1 MNPEENNPTNDSP
14 TPVPSSNGAEPSRPR
29 KRQAGEGRLPEIEGQ
44 TDAGTS
50 AGQTGGSG
58 GRAPRAPRGNGGGQG
73 RGPRQANGGGNGQ
86 NGGSSGNGGSRGG
99 GGRSGG
105 GSSSSRGAAVR
116 AQKRSQM
123 DAQKI
128 ANQYQSAN
136 TEGQP
141 QRRANVIDDTPRLK
155 IIGLGGMDGGGSK
168 NMILVEYM
176 NDAVIM
182 DCGNDL
188 GVDLPGINYGIADTA
203 YLEQIRHKIRGY
215 LITHGHLD
223 HIGGLPHIVPKFPAP
238 IYGSKFTIG
247 RVEEIFENFG
257 LPMPEGFELRT
268 VTMNE
273 NTHEKLKVGEFFVE
287 LVRITHSIP
296 GSTCIV
302 LDTPVG
308 RIINTG
314 DFRFDP
320 NPLDHEKSDYERLT
334 ELGNEGVL
342 ALLSES
348 TTTER
353 MGRTP
358 SESTIEQSFVDII
371 SNAPGRIFVG
381 LFSTNMNRVQM
392 IVNAAVHQNR
402 KVAMDGR
409 SMVSTLEMAIR
420 HGFMKVPKGT
430 FVPIASV
437 PTMKDSEVVV
447 VCTGSQGEPS
457 SALQRMAG
465 GEHRFVKL
473 KEQDTVIL
481 SSTPIPE
488 SGNDAKVGLMVD
500 GLTQKGVHVF
510 EARHH
515 ELDGVGPLHVSGHAS
530 RDEFAEMIAYTKP
543 KFFIPIYGA
552 YRTKQRHIDI
562 AIEQGIPRANCY
574 NAGNGEVLALTAD
587 KMVAEGEVPHGT
599 ILVDQTGAIV
609 SNVVIKDRV
618 LLSEEGLIA
627 IVLTIDKRTGNLM
640 TSPDII
646 SRGYIYMRDNEDLM
660 NGLRIELKRA
670 VQQRFKRVDLDRF
683 KSEIKDHI
691 THYLFEQ
698 TQRSPIII
706 PVVNIIG
713 GGGGNGGGGGR
724 QEGRQQEN
732 GTAKREVTKTA
743 EEIAADQQK
752 RFNEMRARLLTQ
764 DARVD

>member
-1 MNPEENNPTNDSP
+1 MEPTNQTNENNNP
-14 TPVPSSNGAEPSRPR
+14 PR
-29 KRQAGEGRLPEIEGQ
+29 
-44 TDAGTS
+44 
-50 AGQTGGSG
+50 
-58 GRAPRAPRGNGGGQG
+58 RAPRGGQG
-73 RGPRQANGGGNGQ
+73 QNRGPRRTNGNGQ
-86 NGGSSGNGGSRGG
+86 NAPRQNNGGQKQGGRPNNGGLQMANSSVSRGT
-99 GGRSGG
+99 
-105 GSSSSRGAAVR
+105 AMR
-116 AQKRSQM
+116 AQKRTQM

-128 ANQYQSAN
+128 ANQYASAQA
-136 TEGQP
+136 TPARE
-141 QRRANVIDDTPRLK
+141 RRANVIDDRPRLK

-168 NMILVEYM
+168 NTMLIEYM
-176 NDAVIM
+176 DDAVIM

-188 GVDLPGINYGIADTA
+188 GVDLPGINYGIADMA
-203 YLEQIRHKIRGY
+203 YLESIKHKLRAYI
-215 LITHGHLD
+215 ITHGHLD

-257 LPMPEGFELRT
+257 LPMPDGFELQT
-268 VTMNE
+268 VEMNE
-273 NTHEKLKVGEFFVE
+273 TTHERLKVGQFFVE

-320 NPLDHEKSDYERLT
+320 NPLDHERSDIERLQ

-348 TTTER
+348 TTVER
-353 MGRTP
+353 AGRTP
-358 SESTIEQSFVDII
+358 SESTIEQSFIDIMEQ
-371 SNAPGRIFVG
+371 APGRIFIG

-392 IVNAAVHQNR
+392 IVNAAVHHGR

-409 SMVSTLEMAIR
+409 SMISTLEMAVR
-420 HGFMKVPKGT
+420 HGFVRVPKGT

-437 PTMKDSEVVV
+437 PALKDQEVVV

-457 SALQRMAG
+457 SALQRMANG
-465 GEHRFVKL
+465 DHKHVKL
-473 KEQDTVIL
+473 HEHDTVVL

-488 SGNDAKVGLMVD
+488 SGNDIGIGLMVD
-500 GLTQKGVHVF
+500 NLVRKNVHVF
-510 EARHH
+510 EARNHD
-515 ELDGVGPLHVSGHAS
+515 LDHVGPLHVSGHAS
-530 RDEFAEMIAYTKP
+530 RDEYADMINFTKP

-552 YRTKQRHIDI
+552 FRVKQRHVDL
-562 AIEQGIPRANCY
+562 AVEQGIPRANCV
-574 NAGNGEVLALTAD
+574 NAENGDVIALTPD
-587 KMVAEGEVPHGT
+587 KIEIEGSVPHGT

-609 SNVVIKDRV
+609 SNVVVKDRV
-618 LLSEEGLIA
+618 LLSEEGLVA
-627 IVLTIDKRTGNLM
+627 VVLTIDKRNGNLL

-646 SRGYIYMRDNEDLM
+646 SRGFIYIRDNEELM
-660 NGLRIELKRA
+660 NGLRFELKRA

-683 KSEIKDHI
+683 KVELKDHV

-698 TQRSPIII
+698 TQRSPIVI
-706 PVVNIIG
+706 PVINIV
-713 GGGGNGGGGGR
+713 GGNGGGQGQNGKNA
-724 QEGRQQEN
+724 EGKGNNNQQPP
-732 GTAKREVTKTA
+732 KQKTP
-743 EEIAADQQK
+743 EEIAHEQEQRFQQ
-752 RFNEMRARLLTQ
+752 MRERLLTQ